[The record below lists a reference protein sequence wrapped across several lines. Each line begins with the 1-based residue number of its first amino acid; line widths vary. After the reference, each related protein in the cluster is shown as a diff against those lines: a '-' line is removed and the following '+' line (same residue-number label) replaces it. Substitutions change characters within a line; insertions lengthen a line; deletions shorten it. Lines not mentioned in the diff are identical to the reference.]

1 MRKVFV
7 GAAAGAFLS
16 LAGISA
22 AAATEYDPPS
32 PASPARNFDAYYY
45 RSPGGI
51 GWPARPSVYDTDRVR
66 TRDCGPNRR
75 LVEGRCVDR

>member
-7 GAAAGAFLS
+7 GAAAAVFLS
-16 LAGISA
+16 VAGISA
-22 AAATEYDPPS
+22 AAATEYDPP
-32 PASPARNFDAYYY
+32 SPARNFDAYYY

-51 GWPARPSVYDTDRVR
+51 GRPARPSVYAADRVR
-66 TRDCGPNRR
+66 ARDCGPNRR